1 MPPLTLIHQERN
13 KEPEMR
19 LRIFLAATLSLA
31 AGCATNVP
39 NAVNAQRSATG
50 TYYCWENKLIDSG
63 GRLVCNWNADPRA
76 ACEEEFASYVERS
89 SVKSEPQHAH
99 RCANGHDLAV
109 VTTR

>member
-1 MPPLTLIHQERN
+1 MPARTLIQQKPN
-13 KEPEMR
+13 KESEMR
-19 LRIFLAATLSLA
+19 VPVFFAATLSLI

-50 TYYCWENKLIDSG
+50 MYYCSENKLVDSG

-76 ACEEEFASYVERS
+76 AWEEFTSYIERS

-109 VTTR
+109 VITG

>member
-1 MPPLTLIHQERN
+1 MQRN
-13 KEPEMR
+13 SCSLAEINEESEMR
-19 LRIFLAATLSLA
+19 VPFLLAATLSLA

-39 NAVNAQRSATG
+39 NAMDAQRSATG
-50 TYYCWENKLIDSG
+50 TYYCSENKLVDSG

-76 ACEEEFASYVERS
+76 ACEEDFPSYIERS

>member
-1 MPPLTLIHQERN
+1 MRFPLV
-13 KEPEMR
+13 
-19 LRIFLAATLSLA
+19 LAAVLSLA

-39 NAVNAQRSATG
+39 NAVNAQGSAAG
-50 TYYCWENKLIDSG
+50 TYYCWENKLVDSG
-63 GRLVCNWNADPRA
+63 SRLVCNWNANPRA
-76 ACEEEFASYVERS
+76 ACEEEFASYIERS